1 MSTNLEERMTLHRY
15 ALFFCLAITL
25 HNIEE
30 AIWLPSWSQSSY
42 ALQQPVSSNE
52 FHFAVILITV
62 LAYLVAFCFIEF
74 SHSRLAKYAFTGFL
88 GSMIF
93 NAFFPHLL
101 STIIMQAYAPGL
113 ITGLLL
119 IVPINIF
126 ILYQLHKKH
135 IVKLNA
141 IFISTIIVGA
151 LLLLLIPVLFHLSN
165 FLIIF

>member
-1 MSTNLEERMTLHRY
+1 MSNNLEERIALNQY

-42 ALQQPVSSNE
+42 AIQQPVASNE
-52 FHFAVILITV
+52 FHFAVIVITA
-62 LAYLVAFCFIEF
+62 LAYLTAFFVVQF
-74 SHSRLAKYAFTGFL
+74 SHSQLAKYAFIGFL

-93 NAFFPHLL
+93 NTFFPHLL

-119 IVPINIF
+119 IVPINTC
-126 ILYQLHKKH
+126 ILYQLHKQGRIKFKH
-135 IVKLNA
+135 
-141 IFISTIIVGA
+141 IFISTVVVGGI
-151 LLLLLIPVLFHLSN
+151 LLVLFPMLFKISTIL
-165 FLIIF
+165 FIY